1 MEKKKEFQ
9 QQTSP
14 CAAPP
19 ASRLRPTLQTAAGT
33 TTLSPHCRMQR
44 SLPCCS
50 AGTVPY
56 CTSHHFAV
64 RGRQSLSTTS
74 YDDVFDEE
82 GLRAAWD
89 LPTAAPAGLTLGSRA
104 GLSTRP
110 RAQQQSTPTPCVPR
124 VCCVCTH
131 SQPSKTRL
139 QKHGGIWPP
148 LRLLT
153 NSGRDH
159 SCRGTGRSPP
169 NRGLPGLDR
178 RKLSARSAPAE
189 PRRAA
194 AAGGDGTVQETAA
207 NGGSPIHPPTPTPPP
222 AALSSH
228 TQTAGGGKMPISS
241 RRDST
246 LCSQRCS

>member
-1 MEKKKEFQ
+1 
-9 QQTSP
+9 
-14 CAAPP
+14 
-19 ASRLRPTLQTAAGT
+19 
-33 TTLSPHCRMQR
+33 MQR

-89 LPTAAPAGLTLGSRA
+89 LPTAAPAGLTSRQQSRA
-104 GLSTRP
+104 EHPAPGTAAEHP
-110 RAQQQSTPTPCVPR
+110 D
-124 VCCVCTH
+124 
-131 SQPSKTRL
+131 
-139 QKHGGIWPP
+139 P
-148 LRLLT
+148 LRAASLLCLHSLPT
-153 NSGRDH
+153 QQNPAAKARRDLATSPPADKQRKRSQLSGH
-159 SCRGTGRSPP
+159 GEIPPP

-194 AAGGDGTVQETAA
+194 AAGGDGAVQETAA
-207 NGGSPIHPPTPTPPP
+207 NGGSPIHPPTPTPPPP